1 MQKILDYLRKIF
13 TAKPQQDATA
23 EADHLI
29 ATATDHGDELIG
41 VAVDEMSLS
50 VEGINQICN
59 FEGLKLS
66 AYDDGTGVWT
76 IGYGTMRYPNG
87 KRVSEGDR
95 CSLEQAKTYM
105 QHDLKIFERAVS
117 SSVTVPLQQHQF
129 DALVSLTYN
138 IGVGAFKHSTL
149 LKKLNSGDYKEAAN
163 QFDVWVNAGGK
174 RLQGLVNR
182 RAMEKKLFL
191 SSK

>member
-1 MQKILDYLRKIF
+1 MQKILDYLRKFF
-13 TAKPQQDATA
+13 TAKSQQNAA
-23 EADHLI
+23 AGLLI
-29 ATATDHGDELIG
+29 ATATDNSDELVG

-50 VEGINQICN
+50 LGGIDLICN
-59 FEGLKLS
+59 FEGLKLR
-66 AYDDGTGVWT
+66 AYDDGNGVWT
-76 IGYGTMRYPNG
+76 IGYGTTRYPNG

-95 CSLEQAKTYM
+95 CTLEQAKAYM
-105 QHDLKIFERAVS
+105 QHDLKIFERAVN
-117 SSVTVPLQQHQF
+117 SSVKVPLKQNQF

-138 IGVGAFKHSTL
+138 IGVGAFKNSTL
-149 LKKLNSGDYKEAAN
+149 LKKLNLGDYKDAAN

-182 RAMEKKLFL
+182 RAIEKKLFL

>member
-13 TAKPQQDATA
+13 TVKPHQDAT
-23 EADHLI
+23 ADHLI
-29 ATATDHGDELIG
+29 ATATDHGNELIG

-50 VEGINQICN
+50 VDGVNQICN

-76 IGYGTMRYPNG
+76 IGYGTTRYPNG

-105 QHDLKIFERAVS
+105 QHDLKIFERSVN
-117 SSVTVPLQQHQF
+117 SSVKVPLKQNQF

-138 IGVGAFKHSTL
+138 IGVGAFKHSSL

>member
-13 TAKPQQDATA
+13 TSKPQQDAT
-23 EADHLI
+23 ADHLI

-41 VAVDEMSLS
+41 VAGDEMSLS
-50 VEGINQICN
+50 VEGVNQICN

-76 IGYGTMRYPNG
+76 IGYGTTRYPNG
-87 KRVSEGDR
+87 KRVSEGDQ
-95 CSLEQAKTYM
+95 CSLEQAKAYM

-117 SSVTVPLQQHQF
+117 SSVTVPLKQHQF

-174 RLQGLVNR
+174 RLKGLVNR

>member
-13 TAKPQQDATA
+13 TTKPQQDAT
-23 EADHLI
+23 ADHLI
-29 ATATDHGDELIG
+29 ATATDYGDELTG

-50 VEGINQICN
+50 VDGVNQICN

-76 IGYGTMRYPNG
+76 IGYGTTRYPNG

-105 QHDLKIFERAVS
+105 QHDLKIFERAVN
-117 SSVTVPLQQHQF
+117 SSVKVPLKQNQF

>member
-1 MQKILDYLRKIF
+1 MQKILDYLRKFF
-13 TAKPQQDATA
+13 TVKSRTNAT
-23 EADHLI
+23 DSLI
-29 ATATDHGDELIG
+29 ATATDNGDELIG
-41 VAVDEMSLS
+41 IAVDEMSLS
-50 VEGINQICN
+50 LSGLNQICN

-76 IGYGTMRYPNG
+76 IGYGTTRYPNG
-87 KRVSEGDR
+87 KRVSEGDQ
-95 CSLEQAKTYM
+95 CTLEQAKAYM
-105 QHDLKIFERAVS
+105 QHDLKIFERAVNS
-117 SSVTVPLQQHQF
+117 AVKVPLKQNQF

-138 IGVGAFKHSTL
+138 IGVGAFKNSTL
-149 LKKLNSGDYKEAAN
+149 LKKLNLGAYKEAAN
-163 QFDVWVNAGGK
+163 QFDVWVNTGGK

>member
-1 MQKILDYLRKIF
+1 MQKILDYLRKFF
-13 TAKPQQDATA
+13 TAKPQQDAA
-23 EADHLI
+23 VDQI
-29 ATATDHGDELIG
+29 AIAIDHGDELIG

-50 VEGINQICN
+50 LEGVNLICN

-76 IGYGTMRYPNG
+76 IGYGTTRYPNG
-87 KRVSEGDR
+87 QRVSEGDR
-95 CSLEQAKTYM
+95 CTLEQAKAYM
-105 QHDLKIFERAVS
+105 QHDLKIFEHAVNS
-117 SSVTVPLQQHQF
+117 AVKVPLKQNQF
-129 DALVSLTYN
+129 DALVSLAYN
-138 IGVGAFKHSTL
+138 IGVGAFKNSTL
-149 LKKLNSGDYKEAAN
+149 LKNLNLRNYKEAAN

-182 RAMEKKLFL
+182 RAIEKKLFL

>member
-13 TAKPQQDATA
+13 TAKPQQDVT
-23 EADHLI
+23 ADHLI
-29 ATATDHGDELIG
+29 ATATDHGDELVG

-50 VEGINQICN
+50 VDGVNQICN

-76 IGYGTMRYPNG
+76 IGYGTTRYPNG

-105 QHDLKIFERAVS
+105 QHDLKIFERAVN
-117 SSVTVPLQQHQF
+117 SSVKVPLKQNQF

-163 QFDVWVNAGGK
+163 QFDVWVNASGK

-191 SSK
+191 SLK

>member
-1 MQKILDYLRKIF
+1 MQKILDFLRKIF

-23 EADHLI
+23 DHFI

-50 VEGINQICN
+50 VEGVNQICN

-76 IGYGTMRYPNG
+76 IGYGTTRYPNG

-95 CSLEQAKTYM
+95 CTLEQAKAYM
-105 QHDLKIFERAVS
+105 QHDLKIFERAVN
-117 SSVTVPLQQHQF
+117 SSVKVPLKQNQF
-129 DALVSLTYN
+129 DALVSLAYN

>member
-1 MQKILDYLRKIF
+1 MQKILDYLRKFF
-13 TAKPQQDATA
+13 TAKSQQDAATG
-23 EADHLI
+23 HLI
-29 ATATDHGDELIG
+29 ATATDNSDELIG

-50 VEGINQICN
+50 LGGIDLICN
-59 FEGLKLS
+59 FEGLKLR
-66 AYDDGTGVWT
+66 AYDDGNGVWT
-76 IGYGTMRYPNG
+76 IGYGTTRYPNG

-95 CSLEQAKTYM
+95 CTLEQAKAYM
-105 QHDLKIFERAVS
+105 QHDLKIFERAVNS
-117 SSVTVPLQQHQF
+117 FVKVPLKQNQF

-138 IGVGAFKHSTL
+138 IGVDAFKNSTL
-149 LKKLNSGDYKEAAN
+149 LKKLNLGDYKEAAN

-182 RAMEKKLFL
+182 RAIEKKLFL

>member
-13 TAKPQQDATA
+13 TNKSRPNDVT
-23 EADHLI
+23 DSFI
-29 ATATDHGDELIG
+29 ATATDNGDQLVGI
-41 VAVDEMSLS
+41 AVDEMSLS
-50 VEGINQICN
+50 LEGVNQICN

-76 IGYGTMRYPNG
+76 IGYGTTRYPNG

-95 CSLEQAKTYM
+95 CTLEQAKTYM
-105 QHDLKIFERAVS
+105 RHDLKIFERAVN
-117 SSVTVPLQQHQF
+117 SSVTVPLKQNQF

-138 IGVGAFKHSTL
+138 IGVGAFKNSTL
-149 LKKLNSGDYKEAAN
+149 IKKLNLGDYKEAAN

-182 RAMEKKLFL
+182 RAIEKKIFL
-191 SSK
+191 SLK

>member
-1 MQKILDYLRKIF
+1 MQKILDFLRKFF
-13 TAKPQQDATA
+13 TPKPQQDAT
-23 EADHLI
+23 ADHLI
-29 ATATDHGDELIG
+29 ATATDHGDELTG

-50 VEGINQICN
+50 VEGVNQICN

-76 IGYGTMRYPNG
+76 IGYGTTRYPNG
-87 KRVSEGDR
+87 KRVSEEDR

-105 QHDLKIFERAVS
+105 QHDLKIFERAVN
-117 SSVTVPLQQHQF
+117 SSVKVPLKQNQF
-129 DALVSLTYN
+129 DTLVSLTYN

>member
-13 TAKPQQDATA
+13 TIKSRPNDAT
-23 EADHLI
+23 DSFI
-29 ATATDHGDELIG
+29 ATATDNGDELVGI
-41 VAVDEMSLS
+41 AIDEMSLS
-50 VEGINQICN
+50 LEGVNKICN
-59 FEGLKLS
+59 FEGLKFS
-66 AYDDGTGVWT
+66 AYDDGNGVWT
-76 IGYGTMRYPNG
+76 IGYGTTRYPNG

-95 CSLEQAKTYM
+95 CTLEQAKTYM
-105 QHDLKIFERAVS
+105 RHDLKIFEHAIN
-117 SSVTVPLQQHQF
+117 SSVTVPLKQNQF

-138 IGVGAFKHSTL
+138 IGVRAFKNSTL
-149 LKKLNSGDYKEAAN
+149 LKKLNLGDYQEAAN

>member
-1 MQKILDYLRKIF
+1 MQKILDYLRKFF
-13 TAKPQQDATA
+13 TAKPQQDAA
-23 EADHLI
+23 ADQI
-29 ATATDHGDELIG
+29 ATAIDHGDELIG

-50 VEGINQICN
+50 LEGVNLICN

-76 IGYGTMRYPNG
+76 IGYGTTRYPNG
-87 KRVSEGDR
+87 QLVSEGDR
-95 CSLEQAKTYM
+95 CTLEQAKAYM
-105 QHDLKIFERAVS
+105 QHDLKIFERAVNS
-117 SSVTVPLQQHQF
+117 AVKVPLKQNQF
-129 DALVSLTYN
+129 DALVSLAYN
-138 IGVGAFKHSTL
+138 IGVGAFKNSSL
-149 LKKLNSGDYKEAAN
+149 LKNLNLGNYKEAAN

-182 RAMEKKLFL
+182 RAIEKKLFL

>member
-1 MQKILDYLRKIF
+1 MQKILDFLRKIF

-23 EADHLI
+23 DYLI

-50 VEGINQICN
+50 VEGVNQICN

-76 IGYGTMRYPNG
+76 IGYGTTRYPNG

-117 SSVTVPLQQHQF
+117 SSVTVPLKQHQF

>member
-13 TAKPQQDATA
+13 TAKPHQDATA
-23 EADHLI
+23 DHFI

-50 VEGINQICN
+50 VDGVNQICN

-76 IGYGTMRYPNG
+76 IGYGTTRYPNG

-105 QHDLKIFERAVS
+105 QHDLKIFERAVN
-117 SSVTVPLQQHQF
+117 SSVKVPLKQNQF

-174 RLQGLVNR
+174 RLKGLVNR

>member
-1 MQKILDYLRKIF
+1 MQKILDFLRKIF

-23 EADHLI
+23 DYLI

-50 VEGINQICN
+50 VEGVNQICN

-76 IGYGTMRYPNG
+76 IGYGTTRYPNG

-105 QHDLKIFERAVS
+105 QHDLKIFERAVN
-117 SSVTVPLQQHQF
+117 SSVKVHLKQNQF

>member
-13 TAKPQQDATA
+13 TIKSRPNDAT
-23 EADHLI
+23 DSFI
-29 ATATDHGDELIG
+29 ATATDNGDELVG

-50 VEGINQICN
+50 LDGVNLICN

-66 AYDDGTGVWT
+66 AYDDSTGVWT
-76 IGYGTMRYPNG
+76 IGYGTTRYPNG
-87 KRVSEGDR
+87 QRVSEGDR
-95 CSLEQAKTYM
+95 CTLEQAKAYM
-105 QHDLKIFERAVS
+105 QHDLKIFERAVNS
-117 SSVTVPLQQHQF
+117 AVKVPLKQNQF
-129 DALVSLTYN
+129 DALVSLAYN
-138 IGVGAFKHSTL
+138 IGVGAFKNSTL
-149 LKKLNSGDYKEAAN
+149 LKKLNLGDYQEAAN

-182 RAMEKKLFL
+182 RAIEKKLFL

>member
-13 TAKPQQDATA
+13 TAKSHQDAT
-23 EADHLI
+23 ADHLI
-29 ATATDHGDELIG
+29 ATATDHGDDLMGI
-41 VAVDEMSLS
+41 AVDEMSLS
-50 VEGINQICN
+50 VEGVNQICN

-66 AYDDGTGVWT
+66 AYDDSTGVWT
-76 IGYGTMRYPNG
+76 IGYGTTRYPNG

-95 CSLEQAKTYM
+95 CTLEQAKAYM
-105 QHDLKIFERAVS
+105 QHDLKIFERAVN
-117 SSVTVPLQQHQF
+117 SSVKVPLKQNQF

-174 RLQGLVNR
+174 RLKGLVNR

-191 SSK
+191 SLK

>member
-1 MQKILDYLRKIF
+1 MQKIFDFLRKIF
-13 TAKPQQDATA
+13 TVKPQQDAT
-23 EADHLI
+23 EDHLI

-41 VAVDEMSLS
+41 IAVDEMSLS
-50 VEGINQICN
+50 VDGVNQICN

-76 IGYGTMRYPNG
+76 IGYGTTRYPNG

-95 CSLEQAKTYM
+95 CTLEQAKAYM
-105 QHDLKIFERAVS
+105 QHDLKIFERAVN
-117 SSVTVPLQQHQF
+117 SSVKVPLKQNQF
-129 DALVSLTYN
+129 DALVSLAYN

>member
-13 TAKPQQDATA
+13 TPKPLQDAT
-23 EADHLI
+23 ADHLI
-29 ATATDHGDELIG
+29 ATATDHGDELTG

-50 VEGINQICN
+50 VDGVNQICN

-76 IGYGTMRYPNG
+76 IGYGTTRYPNG

-105 QHDLKIFERAVS
+105 QHDLKIFERAVN
-117 SSVTVPLQQHQF
+117 SSVKVPLKQNQF

>member
-13 TAKPQQDATA
+13 TIKSRPNDAT
-23 EADHLI
+23 DSFI
-29 ATATDHGDELIG
+29 ATATDNSDQLVG
-41 VAVDEMSLS
+41 VAVNEMSLS
-50 VEGINQICN
+50 LEGVNQICN

-66 AYDDGTGVWT
+66 AYDDSTGVWT
-76 IGYGTMRYPNG
+76 IGYGTTRYPNG

-105 QHDLKIFERAVS
+105 QHDLKIFERAVNS
-117 SSVTVPLQQHQF
+117 AVKVPLKQNQF

-138 IGVGAFKHSTL
+138 IGVGAFKNSTL
-149 LKKLNSGDYKEAAN
+149 LKKLNLGDYKEAAN

-182 RAMEKKLFL
+182 RAIEKKLFL

>member
-1 MQKILDYLRKIF
+1 MQKILDYLRKFF
-13 TAKPQQDATA
+13 TAKPQQDAA
-23 EADHLI
+23 ADHLI
-29 ATATDHGDELIG
+29 ATATDNSDELIG

-50 VEGINQICN
+50 PEGINQICN

-66 AYDDGTGVWT
+66 AYDDGNGVWT
-76 IGYGTMRYPNG
+76 IGYGTTRYPNG

-95 CSLEQAKTYM
+95 CTLDQAKAYM
-105 QHDLKIFERAVS
+105 QHDLKIFERAIN
-117 SSVTVPLQQHQF
+117 SSVKVPLKQNQF

-138 IGVGAFKHSTL
+138 IGVGAFKNSTL
-149 LKKLNSGDYKEAAN
+149 LKKLNLGDYKEAAN

-182 RAMEKKLFL
+182 RAIEKKLFL

>member
-1 MQKILDYLRKIF
+1 MQKILDFLRKIF
-13 TAKPQQDATA
+13 TAKPQQDAT
-23 EADHLI
+23 ADHLI

-41 VAVDEMSLS
+41 IAVDEMSLS
-50 VEGINQICN
+50 VDGVNQICN

-66 AYDDGTGVWT
+66 AYDDSTGVWT
-76 IGYGTMRYPNG
+76 IGYGTTRYPNG

-95 CSLEQAKTYM
+95 CTLEQAKAYM
-105 QHDLKIFERAVS
+105 QHDLKIFERAVN
-117 SSVTVPLQQHQF
+117 SSVKVPLKQNQF
-129 DALVSLTYN
+129 DALVSLAYN

-149 LKKLNSGDYKEAAN
+149 LKKLNSGDYTEAEN

>member
-13 TAKPQQDATA
+13 TIKSSPNNAT
-23 EADHLI
+23 DSFI
-29 ATATDHGDELIG
+29 ATATDNGDELVGI
-41 VAVDEMSLS
+41 AVDEMSLS
-50 VEGINQICN
+50 LEGINQICN

-66 AYDDGTGVWT
+66 AYDDSTGVWT
-76 IGYGTMRYPNG
+76 IGYGTTRYPNG

-95 CSLEQAKTYM
+95 CTLEQAKAYM
-105 QHDLKIFERAVS
+105 QHDLKIFERAVNS
-117 SSVTVPLQQHQF
+117 AVKVSLKQNQF
-129 DALVSLTYN
+129 DALVSLAYN
-138 IGVGAFKHSTL
+138 IGVGAFKNSTL
-149 LKKLNSGDYKEAAN
+149 LKNLNLGDYKEAAN

-182 RAMEKKLFL
+182 RAMEKKIFL

>member
-13 TAKPQQDATA
+13 TIKSRPNDAT
-23 EADHLI
+23 DSFI
-29 ATATDHGDELIG
+29 ATATDNGDELVGI
-41 VAVDEMSLS
+41 AIDEMSLS
-50 VEGINQICN
+50 LEGVNQICN

-66 AYDDGTGVWT
+66 AYDDGNGVWT
-76 IGYGTMRYPNG
+76 IGYGTTRYPNG
-87 KRVSEGDR
+87 KRVSEGDK
-95 CSLEQAKTYM
+95 CTLEQAKTYM
-105 QHDLKIFERAVS
+105 RHDLKIFEHAVN
-117 SSVTVPLQQHQF
+117 SSVTVPLKQNQF

-138 IGVGAFKHSTL
+138 IGAGAFKNSTL
-149 LKKLNSGDYKEAAN
+149 LKKLNLGDYKEAAN

-182 RAMEKKLFL
+182 RAMEKKIFL

>member
-13 TAKPQQDATA
+13 TIKSSPNNAT
-23 EADHLI
+23 DSFI
-29 ATATDHGDELIG
+29 ATATDNGDELVGI
-41 VAVDEMSLS
+41 AVDEMSLS
-50 VEGINQICN
+50 LEGVNLICN

-76 IGYGTMRYPNG
+76 IGYGTTRYPNG
-87 KRVSEGDR
+87 KRVSQGDK
-95 CSLEQAKTYM
+95 CTLEQAKTYM
-105 QHDLKIFERAVS
+105 QHDLKIFERAVN
-117 SSVTVPLQQHQF
+117 SSVTVPLKQNQF

-138 IGVGAFKHSTL
+138 IGAGAFKNSTL
-149 LKKLNSGDYKEAAN
+149 LKKLNLGDYQEAAN

-182 RAMEKKLFL
+182 RAIEKKLFL

>member
-13 TAKPQQDATA
+13 TPKPQQDAT
-23 EADHLI
+23 EDHLI

-50 VEGINQICN
+50 VEGVNQICN

-66 AYDDGTGVWT
+66 AYDDDTGVWT
-76 IGYGTMRYPNG
+76 IGYGTTRYPNG

-95 CSLEQAKTYM
+95 CTLEQAKAYM
-105 QHDLKIFERAVS
+105 QHDLKIFERAVN
-117 SSVTVPLQQHQF
+117 SSVKVPLKQNQF
-129 DALVSLTYN
+129 DALVSLAYN

-191 SSK
+191 SLK

>member
-1 MQKILDYLRKIF
+1 MDYLRKIF
-13 TAKPQQDATA
+13 TTKPQQDAT
-23 EADHLI
+23 ADHLI
-29 ATATDHGDELIG
+29 ATATDYGDELTG

-50 VEGINQICN
+50 VDGVNQICN

-76 IGYGTMRYPNG
+76 IGYGTTRYPNG

-105 QHDLKIFERAVS
+105 QHDLKIFERAVN
-117 SSVTVPLQQHQF
+117 SSVKVPLKQNQF

>member
-13 TAKPQQDATA
+13 TGKSRSNDAT
-23 EADHLI
+23 DSFI
-29 ATATDHGDELIG
+29 ATATDHGDQLVGI
-41 VAVDEMSLS
+41 AVGEMSLS
-50 VEGINQICN
+50 VEGVNQICN

-66 AYDDGTGVWT
+66 AYDDGNGVWT
-76 IGYGTMRYPNG
+76 IGYGTTRYPNG
-87 KRVSEGDR
+87 QRVSEGDK
-95 CSLEQAKTYM
+95 CTLEQAKTYM
-105 QHDLKIFERAVS
+105 RHDLKIFERAVN
-117 SSVTVPLQQHQF
+117 SSVTVSLKQNQF

-138 IGVGAFKHSTL
+138 IGVGAFKNSTL
-149 LKKLNSGDYKEAAN
+149 LKKLNLGDYKEAAN

-191 SSK
+191 S